1 MKEYLKLLIAS
12 VLGAIIGAGLT
23 TFIGGNSPDPIK
35 VAEYTAC
42 LTRVPVYG
50 ETAEYTAVVT
60 PNTGI
65 YKMCAELKP

>member
-1 MKEYLKLLIAS
+1 MNEYLKLLIAS
-12 VLGAIIGAGLT
+12 ALGAIIGAGLT

-50 ETAEYTAVVT
+50 SGQYDEVVT

-65 YKMCAELKP
+65 YDRCAELKP